1 MRVRDCLLRSTPS
14 DEVYVGRKLAVIF
27 PSAEDWAEDMYF
39 TTGKDRNHGSFEKED
54 SDGSETSEALDDYQT
69 PIVRTPLDD
78 ITYLEADNFDVTW
91 KERDEPWYHVRCRRN
106 SGRVHDFRHTGTL
119 FPS

>member
-1 MRVRDCLLRSTPS
+1 MLKGHDANKKVMS
-14 DEVYVGRKLAVIF
+14 DQ
-27 PSAEDWAEDMYF
+27 S
-39 TTGKDRNHGSFEKED
+39 NSEKED
-54 SDGSETSEALDDYQT
+54 SNGSETSEALDDYQT